1 MEPFTVDASTL
12 ASRCAGSSA
21 VSDPLIV
28 LAVTPP
34 VSPKASMRTRTSPF
48 TNSTLTGPLA
58 VTTSTSPLT
67 AWTTRGP
74 RAPATCTSPT
84 VVVAS
89 RPALRGSRT
98 VKSTATSL
106 WRPPRI
112 RMSWWPGPQSLSLPH
127 VAQGHWKVV
136 DYPGAH
142 TAHGIVHEQPDR
154 EHRAE
159 QRRPANNLFAP
170 GVPERAHGPS
180 LLRIGSILPGRTAVR
195 EVGFRLRAASRR
207 RRVRVRGADAPLE
220 AFRKPRG
227 IWTDVLRYTAR
238 SAGSRRAPG
247 WPRLVYSRSGTR
259 PLQDRVPPRTT
270 PRRAHRWQGSPRWRR
285 SPFADWVPA
294 RTPRSGQRS
303 RSRW

>member
-1 MEPFTVDASTL
+1 MVMEPFTVDASTL

-34 VSPKASMRTRTSPF
+34 VSPNASMRTRTSPF
-48 TNSTLTGPLA
+48 TSSTLTGPRA

-127 VAQGHWKVV
+127 I
-136 DYPGAH
+136 AH
-142 TAHGIVHEQPDR
+142 TATPPSTGTATRRTLALSEERYVFTAEICNESPLDGSTVTEPRVFRIHSHWFAPSLARYVHGAP
-154 EHRAE
+154 A
-159 QRRPANNLFAP
+159 RRPGPPSSRAN
-170 GVPERAHGPS
+170 S
-180 LLRIGSILPGRTAVR
+180 L
-195 EVGFRLRAASRR
+195 
-207 RRVRVRGADAPLE
+207 
-220 AFRKPRG
+220 RK
-227 IWTDVLRYTAR
+227 
-238 SAGSRRAPG
+238 SRRAIG
-247 WPRLVYSRSGTR
+247 RSWTTPVRTR
-259 PLQDRVPPRTT
+259 PT
-270 PRRAHRWQGSPRWRR
+270 A
-285 SPFADWVPA
+285 
-294 RTPRSGQRS
+294 
-303 RSRW
+303 